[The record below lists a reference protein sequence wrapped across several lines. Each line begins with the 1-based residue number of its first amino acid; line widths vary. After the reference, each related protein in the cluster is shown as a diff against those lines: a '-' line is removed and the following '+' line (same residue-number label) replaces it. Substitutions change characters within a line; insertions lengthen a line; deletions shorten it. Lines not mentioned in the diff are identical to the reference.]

1 MTLSNRLQECRT
13 GLSWT
18 QAQVAA
24 ALKVPRELIT
34 MWESGSRNPSLK
46 QLEELSRLFR
56 ADVGYLLGDTD
67 VRFSQDE
74 KLLLFRGIEH
84 DQPHVRAE
92 IERWLK
98 FLDEWSDLVADEPDF
113 KKPRVPKEI
122 DEGPTFTDTRKAA
135 TKARQ
140 LRDSFKLG
148 HYALPD
154 LFVFLDEQNILVC
167 QAKLG
172 TIGDGNQNIS
182 GVYFNHSVL
191 GSCILVNSQTSKGR
205 QTFTLAHE
213 LAHALFHYGMPLWII
228 SRQGSEDACEY
239 FANAFASH
247 LLVPSTGLN
256 DFIDSAEWKNDLD
269 PYKAIILAHT
279 FRVSFAF
286 MLLRLEKDGHIKADQ
301 RKAWQELS
309 PSSLARRAGLD
320 ASFFQ
325 SQEKSDPYIK
335 RFPPS
340 VLRKVKQFI
349 DRDELSEG
357 QVVDLLGVDLMTIR
371 QEFLANPAKAEDA
384 EQLEVSEF
392 TFA

>member
-24 ALKVPRELIT
+24 ALKVPRELVT

-67 VRFSQDE
+67 VRCSQDE
-74 KLLLFRGIEH
+74 KQLLFRGIEH

-98 FLDEWSDLVADEPDF
+98 FLDEWSDLVVDEPDF

-325 SQEKSDPYIK
+325 SQEKNDPYIK

-392 TFA
+392 SFA

>member
-1 MTLSNRLQECRT
+1 MTLSGRLQECRT

-24 ALKVPRELIT
+24 ALKVPRELIA

-46 QLEELSRLFR
+46 QLEELSRLYR
-56 ADVGYLLGDTD
+56 ADVSYLLGDTD
-67 VRFSQDE
+67 TRCAQDE
-74 KLLLFRGIEH
+74 KQLLFRGIEH

-98 FLDEWSDLVADEPDF
+98 FLDEWADLVADEPDF
-113 KKPRVPKEI
+113 KKPRVLKEI

-140 LRDSFKLG
+140 LRESFNLG
-148 HYALPD
+148 NYALPD
-154 LFVFLDEQNILVC
+154 LFVFLDEQNVLVC

-182 GVYFNHSVL
+182 GVYFNHAVL
-191 GSCILVNSQTSKGR
+191 GSCILVNSQTSRGR

-213 LAHALFHYGMPLWII
+213 FAHALFHYGMQLWIV

-247 LLVPSTGLN
+247 LLVPSTGLK

-301 RKAWQELS
+301 KKAWQELS

-349 DRDELSEG
+349 ERDELSEG

-392 TFA
+392 KFA

>member
-1 MTLSNRLQECRT
+1 MTLPNRLQECRVA
-13 GLSWT
+13 LDWT

-24 ALKVPRELIT
+24 ALKVPRELVT
-34 MWESGSRNPSLK
+34 MWERGSRKPSLK
-46 QLEELSRLFR
+46 QLEELSRLYR
-56 ADVGYLLGDTD
+56 ADAAYLLGNTD
-67 VRFSQDE
+67 MKCSQNE
-74 KLLLFRGIEH
+74 KQLLFRGIEH
-84 DQPHVRAE
+84 DQPQVRAE

-98 FLDEWSDLVADEPDF
+98 FLDEWSDLVANEPDF
-113 KKPRVPKEI
+113 KKARVPKEI

-140 LRDSFKLG
+140 FRETFNLG
-148 HYALPD
+148 NYALPD

-172 TIGDGNQNIS
+172 TIGDGSQNIS
-182 GVYFNHSVL
+182 GVYFNHNAL

-213 LAHALFHYGMPLWII
+213 FAHALFHYGIPLWII
-228 SRQGSEDACEY
+228 SRQGAEDACEF

-256 DFIDSAEWKNDLD
+256 DFLDSAEWKNDLD
-269 PYKAIILAHT
+269 PYKVIILAHT

-286 MLLRLEKDGHIKADQ
+286 MLLRLEKDGHIKPDQ
-301 RKAWQELS
+301 KKAWQELS

-325 SQEKSDPYIK
+325 SQEKNDPYIK
-335 RFPPS
+335 RYPPS
-340 VLRKVKQFI
+340 VLRKIKQFI
-349 DRDELSEG
+349 NRGELSEG
-357 QVVDLLGVDLMTIR
+357 QVVDLLGVDLMTVR
-371 QEFLANPAKAEDA
+371 QEFLATPAKAEGS